1 MKEFN
6 GDLKGFPEEVVE
18 KMLERQVEQG
28 NPRDVAVFEGEKLSG
43 KYQGGFDWY
52 STEEGDTFWRKII
65 EFESF
70 DTFFERYPKQS
81 QKDESPTFPCLMWV
95 WDDDEN
101 KASERVVIFK
111 NALFWVALIGI
122 KTIEDIDNAV
132 GVMRWHNASLIDPR
146 TKTVTKDEA
155 TEILSNHFN
164 QKVEIV

>member
-28 NPRDVAVFEGEKLSG
+28 NPRDVAVFEKEKLSG

-52 STEEGDTFWRKII
+52 STTESDTFWRRII

-70 DTFFERYPKQS
+70 DTFFERYPKQP

-95 WDDDEN
+95 WGEDEA
-101 KASERVVIFK
+101 KAEQRVVLFK
-111 NALFWVALIGI
+111 NNNGYLAFIGFSSF
-122 KTIEDIDNAV
+122 DYIDEAEYLK
-132 GVMRWHNASLIDPR
+132 WWKNASITDPR